1 MAALRSS
8 AIRDLLAVT
17 ARPDVIGLAG
27 GLPDPDLVPLDRIR
41 AATVRALESAD
52 SLQYTETAGLLAL
65 REVIARRESALRPR
79 PVTTAEVAVT
89 HGSQQA
95 LSLLAQV
102 LVDPGATV
110 VVEEPAYPG
119 ALQVLRATQARIMT
133 VPLDADGMRTDRIAD
148 LLAAGERPVLVHTV
162 STFHNPRG
170 VTMSASRRRE
180 LTTLAERFGFLV
192 VEDDPY
198 GELHYA
204 GPPPEPIAAHS
215 DRVIRLSSVSKTLAP
230 ALRVGWMVAPREI
243 CAAVELA
250 KQGAD
255 LCDSRLAQET
265 VTELL
270 ADEQWMTGH
279 LQDLRAEYGRR
290 ADALRRAVERE
301 FGDCA
306 TLSRIG
312 GGMFGWLEFQDGTD
326 TDALLSAALDHSVAF
341 VPGSAF
347 AVDGQDRAGARLCFT
362 TNTPARLDDAVGR
375 LAAAHSR

>member
-17 ARPDVIGLAG
+17 ARPEVLSLAG
-27 GLPDPDLVPLDRIR
+27 GLPDPGLVPLDRIR
-41 AATVRALESAD
+41 VATARALESAE

-65 REVIARRESALRPR
+65 REVIARRESASRPQ
-79 PVTTAEVAVT
+79 PVAAAEVAVT

-95 LSLLAQV
+95 LSLIAQV

-119 ALQVLRATQARIMT
+119 ALQVLRAAQARILT
-133 VPLDADGMRTDRIAD
+133 VPLDADGMGTDRLAD

-170 VTMSASRRRE
+170 VTLSAPRRRE
-180 LTTLAERFGFLV
+180 LAALAERYGFLV

-204 GPPPEPIAAHS
+204 GLPPEPLAAQS
-215 DRVIRLSSVSKTLAP
+215 DRVVRLSSVSKTLAP

-243 CAAVELA
+243 CAAVELV

-255 LCDSRLAQET
+255 LCDSRLAHEI
-265 VTELL
+265 VSELL
-270 ADEQWMTGH
+270 ADELWLDGH
-279 LQDLRAEYGRR
+279 LGALRAEYGRR
-290 ADALRRAVERE
+290 ADALRGAVRRE
-301 FGDCA
+301 FGDRA

-312 GGMFGWLEFQDGTD
+312 GGMFGWLEFHDGTD
-326 TDALLSAALDHSVAF
+326 TDELLRAALDHAVAF

-347 AVDGQDRAGARLCFT
+347 AVDARDRAGARLCFT
-362 TNTPARLDDAVGR
+362 TNTPARLDEAVAR
-375 LAAAHSR
+375 LAAAHAG